1 MGKIFLIALV
11 ALLAGLAIPT
21 TRPTIMEQIDP
32 ILYPIHKWQNTS
44 EMDQI
49 ARELFAFERTYY
61 RLPTTQNGFATWMD
75 GQFAP
80 ESQTDT
86 WGTAYQLR
94 IWPDS
99 LSIVSGGPDRT
110 IDTPDD
116 LRFTQLRLAAR
127 ANANSRK

>member
-1 MGKIFLIALV
+1 MGKIFLIAVV
-11 ALLAGLAIPT
+11 ALLAGLAIPA
-21 TRPTIMEQIDP
+21 TRPKILEQIDP
-32 ILYPIHKWQNTS
+32 VLYPIHKWQNES

-49 ARELFAFERTYY
+49 ARELLAFERTYY
-61 RLPTTQNGFATWMD
+61 RLPTDRNGFPGWME

-80 ESQTDT
+80 ESQADT
-86 WGTAYQLR
+86 WGTPYELR
-94 IWPDS
+94 VWTDS

-127 ANANSRK
+127 ADATSRK